1 MRAGCPKAIGEN
13 PSFPSSNPCWSFQL
27 TADARA
33 GPTAPNHPSAE
44 FAPNACFP
52 TAPASFPLLSS
63 SVGNKTAEGRV
74 LLCTAW
80 APVPEHLCRG
90 ETEEAQGSD
99 KSLSQGSPKGA
110 GTDHKPANPH
120 SIAAGRSDGKGRPP
134 DDSQCSQGQ
143 PQSLHSLSAV
153 SSAALPP
160 PCRSLH
166 STGWLWL
173 PCGDHA
179 CFPWHFHG
187 SLVGTALP
195 GSAAL
200 HCGAPNHWPQPHMPQ
215 SQQLEPLHQPPSDGC
230 HLPVANAQVSGSLL
244 TIPQLGQV
252 WPSLE
257 GSHLP
262 PAALGFLGFQSTKH
276 THAQTQTH
284 VSPPCG
290 CQTAG
295 SGHPA

>member
-1 MRAGCPKAIGEN
+1 MPPDWVGSIPGAWGPQGTGHCCCPWAPARGTTDKLRAGCPKAIGEN
-13 PSFPSSNPCWSFQL
+13 PSFPSSNPCWSSQL

-44 FAPNACFP
+44 FAPNARFR

-99 KSLSQGSPKGA
+99 KSLSQGSPKGP

-120 SIAAGRSDGKGRPP
+120 SIAAGRSDGKGWLP

-143 PQSLHSLSAV
+143 PQSLRSLSAV

-160 PCRSLH
+160 PCHSLH
-166 STGWLWL
+166 S
-173 PCGDHA
+173 A
-179 CFPWHFHG
+179 CKA
-187 SLVGTALP
+187 LMVAGT
-195 GSAAL
+195 
-200 HCGAPNHWPQPHMPQ
+200 
-215 SQQLEPLHQPPSDGC
+215 
-230 HLPVANAQVSGSLL
+230 
-244 TIPQLGQV
+244 
-252 WPSLE
+252 
-257 GSHLP
+257 
-262 PAALGFLGFQSTKH
+262 
-276 THAQTQTH
+276 
-284 VSPPCG
+284 
-290 CQTAG
+290 
-295 SGHPA
+295 